1 MKRLD
6 GSLGVDLRLDF
17 VVGKTRTID
26 RLQETFDA
34 IFVGAGA
41 GLPWFLEIPGENL
54 NGVYS
59 ANEYL
64 TRCNLMRG
72 FRFPAFDTPLKR
84 SARVAVFGGGSAKHN
99 LWEGNSWDTY
109 EGFDRNGD
117 GIGDTP
123 FTLLGYAG
131 RVWHKEA
138 VRRFTAISGEAT
150 RAAAAARVRLLQLRG
165 SFGGR
170 WPHSLAVQPG
180 GVSKALDKGERMRA
194 LAVLAEFRAFLE
206 SRIFGDSLER
216 VAALDSRAAL
226 SAWMTDGPASDFR
239 FFLTVAGDL
248 DLAEWGKGP
257 PRFVSLGAAG
267 DLSGLTEDVSHAW
280 LGGASLHPAGG
291 VTQPEVD
298 KADGYSWCKAPR
310 LDGQSGETGALARQL
325 AAGQPLLTEL
335 VAAAGGRGSVL
346 SRVVARVIE
355 LAQLVMA
362 MEGGLRRLGDPGAW
376 CVTGDAPA
384 SAGGVGLVEA
394 ARGSLGHWLSVEQG
408 RIARYQVVAPT
419 TWNFS
424 PRDTQGN
431 PGPLEEAL
439 VGVPIEVPAEMQM
452 DEQPPLVNHIVRSF
466 DPGMSCTVH

>member
-1 MKRLD
+1 MSDTPRRLVI
-6 GSLGVDLRLDF
+6 GPFNRVEGDLEVKLDIAGGR
-17 VVGKTRTID
+17 VVAAYVTAP
-26 RLQETFDA
+26 L
-34 IFVGAGA
+34 
-41 GLPWFLEIPGENL
+41 
-54 NGVYS
+54 Y
-59 ANEYL
+59 
-64 TRCNLMRG
+64 RG
-72 FRFPAFDTPLKR
+72 FEKMLIGRPPSDALVIAPRICGICSLAQGTAAARALA
-84 SARVAVFGGGSAKHN
+84 SAAGI
-99 LWEGNSWDTY
+99 EPPP
-109 EGFDRNGD
+109 NGRQAAEIMLACENAAD
-117 GIGDTP
+117 HLTHFCLFFMPD
-123 FTLLGYAG
+123 FAHAGYAG

-150 RAAAAARVRLLQLRG
+150 RAAAAARVRLLHLMG
-165 SFGGR
+165 IFGGR

-180 GVSKALDKGERMRA
+180 GVSKAPDKGERMRA

-280 LGGASLHPAGG
+280 LGGASLHPAAG

-376 CVTGDAPA
+376 CVTGDVPA

-439 VGVPIEVPAEMQM
+439 VGVPIEVPAEVQM

-466 DPGMSCTVH
+466 DPCMSCTVH